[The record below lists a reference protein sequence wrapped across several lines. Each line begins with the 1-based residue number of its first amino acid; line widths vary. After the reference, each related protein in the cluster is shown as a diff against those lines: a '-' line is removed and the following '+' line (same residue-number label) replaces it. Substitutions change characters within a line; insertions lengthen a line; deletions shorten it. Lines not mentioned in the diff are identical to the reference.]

1 MHLEIGNAFAKFLE
15 MHFQKLKMHL
25 QNPWKCIC
33 KSMEIHGNAF
43 KKPKLEMHFFFP
55 GQPLEFK
62 SVIDCEIRI
71 SNHEYP
77 IRYSYARVRIS
88 ITTDIR
94 PILRETKMV
103 TILI

>member
-55 GQPLEFK
+55 GRRRPSFTMHFFIK
-62 SVIDCEIRI
+62 IDCEKFK
-71 SNHEYP
+71 S
-77 IRYSYARVRIS
+77 
-88 ITTDIR
+88 
-94 PILRETKMV
+94 KF
-103 TILI
+103 

>member
-43 KKPKLEMHFFFP
+43 KKPKLEMHFFSP
-55 GQPLEFK
+55 GTPGPSQ
-62 SVIDCEIRI
+62 
-71 SNHEYP
+71 Y
-77 IRYSYARVRIS
+77 
-88 ITTDIR
+88 
-94 PILRETKMV
+94 M
-103 TILI
+103 TIKKKIPAK